1 MKRLTTLL
9 CIVILTASSSKAQI
23 PDTAGI
29 SGLFNG
35 HKGAFVLFDK
45 NRNEYFRYD
54 SERCGERFLP
64 ASTYKIPSAL
74 VGLETGVI
82 PDSNYVIK
90 WDGKPEPVKEWDR
103 DHDLKSAIQFS
114 VVWYFKELARRVGRE
129 KEQHWLD
136 TLNYGNKTIGERVDQ
151 FWLDNSLQI
160 SADEQVEFLKKLY
173 DETLPF
179 SKRSMKIVKNI
190 LSAEQIGKAVM
201 KFKSGTGHIV
211 DSVRGTDRFIA
222 WLVGYVETGKNVY
235 IFAFNVDGKD
245 FDEVSKLRNSIP
257 KEIMKELRIL

>member
-1 MKRLTTLL
+1 MVTTSLSYSQ
-9 CIVILTASSSKAQI
+9 T

-29 SGLFNG
+29 SRLFNG

-45 NRNEYFRYD
+45 NKNEYFRYN

-64 ASTYKIPSAL
+64 ASTYKIPNAL
-74 VGLETGVI
+74 IGLETGVI

-90 WDGKPEPVKEWDR
+90 WDGKPEPVKEWER

-114 VVWYFKELARRVGRE
+114 VVWYFQELARRVGRE
-129 KEQHWLD
+129 REQHWLD
-136 TLNYGNKTIGERVDQ
+136 TLNYGNRTIGDKVDR

-190 LSAEQIGKAVM
+190 LSAEQIGKAIV
-201 KFKSGTGHIV
+201 KSKTGTAHFG
-211 DSVRGTDRFIA
+211 DPVRGTEHFTA
-222 WLVGYVETGKNVY
+222 WLVGYIETGKNVY
-235 IFAFNVDGKD
+235 IFAFNVDGND
-245 FDEVSKLRNSIP
+245 FDEVSSLRNSIP
-257 KEIMKELRIL
+257 KEIMKKLGIL